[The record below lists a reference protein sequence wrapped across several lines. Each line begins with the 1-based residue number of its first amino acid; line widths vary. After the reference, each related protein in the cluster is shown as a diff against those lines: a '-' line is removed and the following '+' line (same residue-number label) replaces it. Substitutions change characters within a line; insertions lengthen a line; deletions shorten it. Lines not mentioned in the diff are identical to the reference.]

1 MQDHPL
7 IGRIVRT
14 SYGTGPYEIIGVSA
28 PCDCPEYSRSLDGDK
43 TPSEPHYHLECRDHP
58 ARKGIESPSYLAGYR
73 ADGSSVW
80 TEDRLIF
87 LSPEGIESPA
97 YTSCYLADG
106 TEDLRI
112 FLPTDHANLT
122 MSNTATPQETGN
134 AIPPEWNEAF
144 PEPSVGSTAPTES
157 GRTATARHPVLVKV
171 GQDFY
176 PAQLS
181 PGYEQ
186 LADWRDT
193 PEFGRLVASA
203 LRDGRFQQS
212 VLGKLVKGPNG
223 HPAFEIHDGRHRW
236 WAAERAELP
245 HIEGAITEMAFS
257 ELAVRSLCERLHLP
271 AGARAY
277 LVWPLLEDQV
287 DANKEARKRRHAENL
302 KAINARKRKGE
313 ATESALS
320 ALSVDTTLSDLAEGE
335 ISEAVENSLVA
346 LAQMYGISKTLLVQA
361 RRVHEIFDRRHDLR
375 VEHEPAILAGD
386 LGMGAFLAG
395 LAGREATAG
404 KERKDAPP
412 HQLLLRSFRDLKI
425 RFAEDRWAKVAAEE
439 RNTVA
444 NEFIETL
451 LALPEDVRSRA
462 RLALA
467 GK

>member
-1 MQDHPL
+1 MQDHPP
-7 IGRIVRT
+7 IGSIVRT
-14 SYGTGPYEIIGVSA
+14 SYGTGPYEITGVTG
-28 PCDCPEYSRSLDGDK
+28 PCECPEVWENLRENK
-43 TPSEPHYHLECRDHP
+43 TPSEPHYHLECRDFP
-58 ARKGIESPSYLAGYR
+58 ARKGIASPSYLAGYR
-73 ADGSSVW
+73 ADGTNVW
-80 TEDRLIF
+80 TEDVLIF
-87 LSPEGIESPA
+87 LSPE
-97 YTSCYLADG
+97 T
-106 TEDLRI
+106 
-112 FLPTDHANLT
+112 ANLT
-122 MSNTATPQETGN
+122 MQNMEPPQETGGN
-134 AIPPEWNEAF
+134 AIPPEWSEAF
-144 PEPSVGSTAPTES
+144 PESPGQAVGSTVPTES
-157 GRTATARHPVLVKV
+157 GGKAVARHPVLVKV
-171 GQDFY
+171 GQDYY

-186 LADWRDT
+186 LADWRDA
-193 PEFGRLVASA
+193 PEFGRLVSSA

-223 HPAFEIHDGRHRW
+223 HPVFEIHDGRHRW

-245 HIEGAITEMAFS
+245 HIAGEITEMAFS

-287 DANKEARKRRHAENL
+287 DANKQARKRRHAENL

-320 ALSVDTTLSDLAEGE
+320 ALSVDGTLLDLAEGE
-335 ISEAVENSLVA
+335 IPEAVENSLVA

-425 RFAEDRWAKVAAEE
+425 RWAEDRWAKVAAEE
-439 RNTVA
+439 RAAVA